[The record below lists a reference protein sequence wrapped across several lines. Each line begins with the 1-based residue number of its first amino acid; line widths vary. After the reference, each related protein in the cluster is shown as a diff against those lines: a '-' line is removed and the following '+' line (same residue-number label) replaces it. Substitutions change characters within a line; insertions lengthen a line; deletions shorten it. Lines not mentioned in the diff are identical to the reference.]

1 VAGHIR
7 DPRKTERGA
16 KQFLERPAV
25 RAAPF
30 ALLAVLTALARS
42 VWRDLRTFSSVSGNN
57 LTLFIGLVMYQQ
69 AQSGVFFVMV
79 VGILLLGPLSGDPL
93 RKVPADRLALW
104 PLTMRQRVALRI
116 GSLALSPVV
125 WVALPFLFW
134 AAGVSFALLLIGG
147 ALLVQ
152 FALALWT
159 RVTAGR
165 PASRWFLLLPKLP
178 GRLGGLVQKN
188 LRQMLS
194 VLDCYAA
201 LVLAISGTLYRLFG
215 SQPDPDAFMI
225 LALVVVLALSTY
237 GQCLFG
243 LDLPWG
249 IARYRVLPLRG
260 YEILLAKDVAF
271 LLVALVLVAP
281 LAPLPGLAGA
291 FVALAVG
298 HHASVLR
305 PLPQMRWRFTG
316 GVIFPSG
323 LFQVFP
329 LMAIGVATA
338 RASAWYLALAVAAY
352 LGSLWYYGRE
362 WDRGV

>member
-1 VAGHIR
+1 MAG
-7 DPRKTERGA
+7 
-16 KQFLERPAV
+16 
-25 RAAPF
+25 
-30 ALLAVLTALARS
+30 LLAILRALARS

-69 AQSGVFFVMV
+69 PQSGVFFLMV
-79 VGILLLGPLSGDPL
+79 VGVLLLGPLSGDPL
-93 RKVPADRLALW
+93 RKVPPDRLALW
-104 PLTMRQRVALRI
+104 PLTLRQRVVLRF

-125 WVALPFLFW
+125 WVALPFLFR
-134 AAGVSFALLLIGG
+134 AAGVSFALVLIGG
-147 ALLVQ
+147 ALLMQ
-152 FALALWT
+152 FALALWS

-165 PASRWFLLLPKLP
+165 PASRWHLALPKLP

-201 LVLAISGTLYRLFG
+201 LALTVSGSLYRLFG
-215 SQPDPDAFMI
+215 NQPDPDAFMI
-225 LALVVVLALSTY
+225 LALVVVIALSTY
-237 GQCLFG
+237 AQCLFG

-260 YEILLAKDVAF
+260 YEILLAKDIAFLCVAF
-271 LLVALVLVAP
+271 VLVAP
-281 LAPLPGLAGA
+281 LALLPGRAGA
-291 FVALAVG
+291 LVALLVG

-305 PLPQMRWRFTG
+305 PLPQTRWRFTG

-329 LMAIGVATA
+329 LVATGVATA
-338 RASAWYLALAVAAY
+338 RASTWYLALALVAYIA
-352 LGSLWYYGRE
+352 SLWYYGRQ
-362 WDRGV
+362 WDRSA